1 MGSLIL
7 PNFVINRFTVNATID
22 AGKLIRAI
30 RIGVRMLDNIIDIN
44 KFPHKIYENYQKRF
58 RTIGLIYWVRDSSD
72 IFISFNRFFALA

>member
-7 PNFVINRFTVNATID
+7 PNFVINPFTVNATID

-44 KFPHKIYENYQKRF
+44 KFPHKIYKNYQKKF
-58 RTIGLIYWVRDSSD
+58 RTIGLIYWV
-72 IFISFNRFFALA
+72 N